1 MEFYKRVLKLH
12 HFRNLGR
19 KSPTELL
26 LNSSFEKHGG
36 LVILVGENN
45 VGKSN
50 VLEALT
56 IFNDADIKL
65 CSEED
70 YFKNHKK
77 DTLLSLEEE
86 TILDRKITGF
96 SCVDLKIQTKE
107 VNKGLKELSKTL
119 ISYPF
124 EKHVEALGEQCNN
137 SVYIPTNNNDYS
149 KICTLVSNFINL
161 ITSYNSLGL
170 FLHFYKE
177 KLKLSEFVTEYA
189 NATNNLFFKELI
201 KHVSGNSEWIKNF
214 CQCIK
219 EIIKHNTPDK
229 KYNTDEF
236 FVMRQHKQ
244 NQLAKIYSCFKKL
257 SEGEIKPKDVEYILK
272 KLEELDKIFKTTDFT
287 KFTPKTE
294 ALLNEQSQEKLSE
307 FVKEMIEKI
316 DEKYPI
322 NENFK
327 QQFRTF
333 RLNIGNLKKE
343 IKNSLKNLDKIGED
357 FERKKERLIREIEND
372 CKNQK
377 VLKFNYDVLLDNIQ
391 QICKN
396 YIASHAVNDVSKD
409 IKSMMCQL
417 YLKKIDL
424 LVNSEIEQYRY
435 NDFLESARKFLW
447 EDIKTLDEKSG
458 VHLFPK
464 NIGEIKDKFE
474 TNKEKFKQSKN
485 YSEFAEYCRECNP
498 YTAFQNLKNKVQF
511 PLSGGLSYKSYKL
524 VPTMKEYKEP
534 KITDNDFKA
543 VLFTCIDYSSLSEF
557 DQWDWFFRNSLFRKM
572 DFHPNAIWN
581 FFGSILKDG
590 QALQIIMFDKNN
602 DLVIYDSEKSFNIPK
617 KYLQEIDQELLKE
630 IRQSK
635 HLFPIEV
642 KRKYNNNVCQFEFFK
657 KDTSH
662 LLFKVNFTEILEN
675 LAEILEYNMQLKI
688 DSLITKEFNKLLAIA
703 EDSSQNSY
711 QLKIHVRHN
720 NKFYDYSK
728 KSTAYEIKLEIH
740 DCRKSHDHN
749 EPIILSQQSTGF
761 QWAFN
766 FMFGFLYN
774 VGSDFSFNKNI
785 IYVMDEPATHLSVPA
800 RKEFR
805 RFLKEYAHKNHVTF
819 VLATHDPFLVDTD
832 HLDEIR
838 IVEKETE
845 GSVIKNHFNY
855 PLNNAGKDSDAL
867 DKIKRSLGVG
877 QHVFHNPQKHRIIF
891 VEGITDYCYLS
902 AFKLYF
908 NEREYKDNPI
918 PFTFLPI
925 SGLKNN
931 PNDMEETIKKLCKLD
946 NHPIVLT
953 DDDRKCVFNQKAT
966 SERFKKANEEMHDP
980 IRILQLSKCDENFKQ
995 IEDCFSANDRKKYA
1009 KNKQMELA
1017 MAFKT
1022 RLLYGEKDD
1031 VVSEE
1036 TKKNFLKLFE
1046 WIKKEC
1052 NNPTIKKEYIKFDYN
1067 TPRIIIERILMFK
1080 KMCLSLIAISGV
1092 CVGAKDLDFKLDY
1105 RATGGK
1111 LMGKMTDSSL
1121 LSITSMN
1128 DEPVV
1133 IKNLIVNRGN
1143 SCEATK
1149 KVEPKLGDKF
1159 KKEKLFDH
1167 ELKYSQQIFYRLDCK
1182 PNQLLEVKIIT
1193 DKGEYYHKF
1202 SK

>member
-1 MEFYKRVLKLH
+1 MKFYKRVLKLH

-26 LNSSFEKHGG
+26 LNSSFENKHGG
-36 LVILVGENN
+36 LVVLVGENN

-86 TILDRKITGF
+86 TILDHKITGF
-96 SCVDLKIQTKE
+96 SCVDLRIQTKGVSE
-107 VNKGLKELSKTL
+107 ELKELSKIL

-124 EKHVEALGEQCNN
+124 EKHVEALGEQCSNFI
-137 SVYIPTNNNDYS
+137 SIPINNDDYS
-149 KICTLVSNFINL
+149 NICTLVSNFINL
-161 ITSYNSLGL
+161 ITSYNSLES

-177 KLKLSEFVTEYA
+177 KLKLSELVTKYA
-189 NATNNLFFKELI
+189 DATNNLLFKELI

-214 CQCIK
+214 CQCVK
-219 EIIKHNTPDK
+219 EIKKCNTPDK

-236 FVMRQHKQ
+236 FVMGQHKQ
-244 NQLAKIYSCFKKL
+244 NQLAKIYSYFKKL
-257 SEGEIKPKDVEYILK
+257 SEGEIKPQNEDILK
-272 KLEELDKIFKTTDFT
+272 KLKSLDEIFKTTDFT
-287 KFTPKTE
+287 KFTPETE
-294 ALLNEQSQEKLSE
+294 
-307 FVKEMIEKI
+307 VKDIIKEI

-333 RLNIGNLKKE
+333 RLNIGNLKKK
-343 IKNSLKNLDKIGED
+343 IKNSLKYLEKTRED
-357 FERKKERLIREIEND
+357 FERKKESWIKEIGND

-377 VLKFNYDVLLDNIQ
+377 TLKFNYDVLLDNIQ
-391 QICKN
+391 QICEK
-396 YIASHAVNDVSKD
+396 YIASHVVSDESKD
-409 IKSMMCQL
+409 MKSMMCQF
-417 YLKKIDL
+417 YLEKMELLSNSKIRRYQYDDL
-424 LVNSEIEQYRY
+424 LK
-435 NDFLESARKFLW
+435 SARISLW
-447 EDIKTLDEKSG
+447 ESIKTLDNESG
-458 VHLFPK
+458 TRVFPK
-464 NIGEIKDKFE
+464 NIGEIKYKFE
-474 TNKEKFKQSKN
+474 DNKEKFKQSKN

-498 YTAFQNLKNKVQF
+498 YTAFQNLRNKVQF

-534 KITDNDFKA
+534 KITDNDLKTA
-543 VLFTCIDYSSLSEF
+543 LFTCIDYSSPSEF
-557 DQWDWFFRNSLFRKM
+557 DQSDWFFRNSLFRKIG
-572 DFHPNAIWN
+572 FNPYNIW
-581 FFGSILKDG
+581 
-590 QALQIIMFDKNN
+590 KNLN
-602 DLVIYDSEKSFNIPK
+602 LDD
-617 KYLQEIDQELLKE
+617 
-630 IRQSK
+630 
-635 HLFPIEV
+635 
-642 KRKYNNNVCQFEFFK
+642 K
-657 KDTSH
+657 KD
-662 LLFKVNFTEILEN
+662 F
-675 LAEILEYNMQLKI
+675 AEILEYNMQLKI
-688 DSLITKEFNKLLAIA
+688 NSLITKEFNRLLAIA
-703 EDSSQNSY
+703 EDSSQDSY

-740 DCRKSHDHN
+740 DCRKSDNQN

-774 VGSDFSFNKNI
+774 VGSHFSFNHNI
-785 IYVMDEPATHLSVPA
+785 IYAMDEPATHLSVPA

-805 RFLKEYAHKNHVTF
+805 KFLKEYAHKNHVTF
-819 VLATHDPFLVDTD
+819 VVATHDPFLVDTD

-845 GSVIKNHFNY
+845 GSAIKNHFNY
-855 PLNNAGKDSDAL
+855 PLNNASKDSDAL

-877 QHVFHNPQKHRIIF
+877 QHVFHNPQKHRIVF

-908 NEREYKDNPI
+908 NEREFKDNPI
-918 PFTFLPI
+918 VFTFFPI

-931 PNDMEETIKKLCKLD
+931 PNEMKETIKKLCELD

-953 DDDRKCVFNQKAT
+953 DDDRKCDFDQNAT

-995 IEDCFSANDRKKYA
+995 IENCFSVNDKKEYA
-1009 KNKQMELA
+1009 KNKRKELA

-1022 RLLYGEKDD
+1022 RLLYSGKDD
-1031 VVSEE
+1031 VMSEE

-1052 NNPTIKKEYIKFDYN
+1052 NNPTIKKGYIKFDYN
-1067 TPRIIIERILMFK
+1067 TPQML
-1080 KMCLSLIAISGV
+1080 
-1092 CVGAKDLDFKLDY
+1092 
-1105 RATGGK
+1105 
-1111 LMGKMTDSSL
+1111 
-1121 LSITSMN
+1121 
-1128 DEPVV
+1128 
-1133 IKNLIVNRGN
+1133 
-1143 SCEATK
+1143 
-1149 KVEPKLGDKF
+1149 
-1159 KKEKLFDH
+1159 
-1167 ELKYSQQIFYRLDCK
+1167 
-1182 PNQLLEVKIIT
+1182 
-1193 DKGEYYHKF
+1193 
-1202 SK
+1202 

>member
-1 MEFYKRVLKLH
+1 M
-12 HFRNLGR
+12 
-19 KSPTELL
+19 
-26 LNSSFEKHGG
+26 
-36 LVILVGENN
+36 GENN

-50 VLEALT
+50 VLETLT

-70 YFKNHKK
+70 YFKDHEK
-77 DTLLSLEEE
+77 DSLLSLEEE
-86 TILDRKITGF
+86 TILDHKITGF

-107 VNKGLKELSKTL
+107 VSEGLKELSKIL

-124 EKHVEALGEQCNN
+124 EKHVEALGEQCSN
-137 SVYIPTNNNDYS
+137 SVSIPINNNDYS
-149 KICTLVSNFINL
+149 NICTFVSNFTNL
-161 ITSYNSLGL
+161 IISYDQLKP

-177 KLKLSEFVTEYA
+177 KLKLSELVTEYA

-219 EIIKHNTPDK
+219 EIIKCNTPDK

-236 FVMRQHKQ
+236 FVMGQHKQ
-244 NQLAKIYSCFKKL
+244 NQLEKIYSHFKKL
-257 SEGEIKPKDVEYILK
+257 SEKEIKPKDVEYILK
-272 KLEELDKIFKTTDFT
+272 KLEALDEIFKTTDFT
-287 KFTPKTE
+287 KFTPETE
-294 ALLNEQSQEKLSE
+294 
-307 FVKEMIEKI
+307 VKDIIKEI

-333 RLNIGNLKKE
+333 RLNIGNLKKK
-343 IKNSLKNLDKIGED
+343 IKNSLKYLEKTRED

-485 YSEFAEYCRECNP
+485 YFEFAEYCRECNP
-498 YTAFQNLKNKVQF
+498 YTAFQNLRNKVQF
-511 PLSGGLSYKSYKL
+511 PLSGGLSHQFDEL

-534 KITDNDFKA
+534 KITDNDLKTA
-543 VLFTCIDYSSLSEF
+543 LFILFDYSSPSEF
-557 DQWDWFFRNSLFRKM
+557 NQSDWFFRNSLFRKM
-572 DFHPNAIWN
+572 DFHPNTIWN
-581 FFGSILKDG
+581 FFLSILKDG
-590 QALQIIMFDKNN
+590 QALQIIIFDKNN

-617 KYLQEIDQELLKE
+617 KYLQEIDQESLKE
-630 IRQSK
+630 IRQSE
-635 HLFPIEV
+635 FPFNIEA
-642 KRKYNNNVCQFEFFK
+642 KGECDNNVCQLEFLNDK
-657 KDTSH
+657 SS
-662 LLFKVNFTEILEN
+662 LLFKVNFTEILES

-688 DSLITKEFNKLLAIA
+688 NSLITKEFNRLLAIA
-703 EDSSQNSY
+703 EDSSQDSY

-740 DCRKSHDHN
+740 DCRRSDNQK
-749 EPIILSQQSTGF
+749 PIILSEQSTGF

-774 VGSDFSFNKNI
+774 VGSNFSFNHNI

-855 PLNNAGKDSDAL
+855 PLNNASKDSDAL
-867 DKIKRSLGVG
+867 YQIKRSLGVG
-877 QHVFHNPQKHRIIF
+877 QHVFYNPQKHRIIF
-891 VEGITDYCYLS
+891 IEGITDYCYLS

-908 NEREYKDNPI
+908 NEREFKDNPI

-931 PNDMEETIKKLCKLD
+931 PNEMKETLQKLCELD
-946 NHPIVLT
+946 NNPIVLT
-953 DDDRKCVFNQKAT
+953 DDDRKCDFDQNAT
-966 SERFKKANEEMHDP
+966 SERFKNANEEMHDP
-980 IRILQLSKCDENFKQ
+980 IRILQLSKCNENFKQ
-995 IEDCFSANDRKKYA
+995 IEDCFSASDREKYA
-1009 KNKQMELA
+1009 KNKHKELA

-1022 RLLYGEKDD
+1022 RLLYSGKDD
-1031 VVSEE
+1031 VMSDE
-1036 TKKNFLKLFE
+1036 TKNNFKKLFE

-1067 TPRIIIERILMFK
+1067 TPQIL
-1080 KMCLSLIAISGV
+1080 
-1092 CVGAKDLDFKLDY
+1092 
-1105 RATGGK
+1105 
-1111 LMGKMTDSSL
+1111 
-1121 LSITSMN
+1121 
-1128 DEPVV
+1128 
-1133 IKNLIVNRGN
+1133 
-1143 SCEATK
+1143 
-1149 KVEPKLGDKF
+1149 
-1159 KKEKLFDH
+1159 
-1167 ELKYSQQIFYRLDCK
+1167 
-1182 PNQLLEVKIIT
+1182 
-1193 DKGEYYHKF
+1193 
-1202 SK
+1202 

>member
-19 KSPTELL
+19 KSPAKLL

-36 LVILVGENN
+36 LVVLVGENN

-50 VLEALT
+50 VLEALI
-56 IFNDADIKL
+56 IFNDADVKL
-65 CSEED
+65 CSEEY

-86 TILDRKITGF
+86 AILDHKITGF
-96 SCVDLKIQTKE
+96 SCMDLKIQSKE

-149 KICTLVSNFINL
+149 NICTLVSDFINL

-177 KLKLSEFVTEYA
+177 KLKLSELVTEYA
-189 NATNNLFFKELI
+189 NATNNMLFKKLI
-201 KHVSGNSEWIKNF
+201 KHLSGNNQLVKNF
-214 CQCIK
+214 CQYIR
-219 EIIKHNTPDK
+219 EIIE
-229 KYNTDEF
+229 YNAPNKEYKPNHF
-236 FVMRQHKQ
+236 FIMGKNRQ
-244 NQLAKIYSCFKKL
+244 NQLAETYSRLKRLNERKI
-257 SEGEIKPKDVEYILK
+257 EPKDVKSVLK
-272 KLEELDKIFKTTDFT
+272 DMPQKVKTLDEIFRTTDFDE
-287 KFTPKTE
+287 KFAPKIKV
-294 ALLNEQSQEKLSE
+294 LQNEQSQERLSN
-307 FVKEMIEKI
+307 FIKDIIKEI

-327 QQFRTF
+327 KQFEEF
-333 RLNIGNLKKE
+333 ESNVKHLNE
-343 IKNSLKNLDKIGED
+343 MRKN

-377 VLKFNYDVLLDNIQ
+377 TLKFNYDVLLDNIK

-474 TNKEKFKQSKN
+474 ANKEKVKQSKN
-485 YSEFAEYCRECNP
+485 YFEFAEYCRECNP
-498 YTAFQNLKNKVQF
+498 YTAFQNLRNKVQF

-524 VPTMKEYKEP
+524 VPTMKEYKEL
-534 KITDNDFKA
+534 KITDNDLKTA
-543 VLFTCIDYSSLSEF
+543 LFTLFNYSSLSEF
-557 DQWDWFFRNSLFRKM
+557 NQSDWFFRNSLFRKM
-572 DFHPNAIWN
+572 DFHPNTIWN
-581 FFGSILKDG
+581 FFGSILKDS

-602 DLVIYDSEKSFNIPK
+602 DLVIYDSEKSFNIPE
-617 KYLQEIDQELLKE
+617 KYLQEIDQESLKE
-630 IRQSK
+630 IRQSE
-635 HLFPIEV
+635 FPFNIEA
-642 KRKYNNNVCQFEFFK
+642 KGECDNNVCQFEFFK

-675 LAEILEYNMQLKI
+675 IAEILEYNMQLKI

-703 EDSSQNSY
+703 QDSSQDSY
-711 QLKIHVRHN
+711 QLKIRVRHN
-720 NKFYDYSK
+720 NKLPRE

-740 DCRKSHDHN
+740 DCRKSDN
-749 EPIILSQQSTGF
+749 QKPIILSQQSTGF

-774 VGSDFSFNKNI
+774 WGSHFSLNENI

-805 RFLKEYAHKNHVTF
+805 KFLKEYAHKNHVTF

-845 GSVIKNHFNY
+845 DSVIKNHFNY
-855 PLNNAGKDSDAL
+855 PLNNASKDSDAL

-908 NEREYKDNPI
+908 NKHNPQFKDNPI

-925 SGLKNN
+925 SGLKKD
-931 PNDMEETIKKLCKLD
+931 PDAMKETIQKLCELD
-946 NHPIVLT
+946 NNPIVLT
-953 DDDRKCVFNQKAT
+953 DDDIKDGSDPQRAK
-966 SERFKKANEEMHDP
+966 SEQFKNANEEMHDP
-980 IRILQLSKCDENFKQ
+980 ITILQLSDCDRYFKQ

-1009 KNKQMELA
+1009 KNKRKELA

-1022 RLLYGEKDD
+1022 RLLYSGKDD

-1036 TKKNFLKLFE
+1036 TKENFKKLFE

-1052 NNPTIKKEYIKFDYN
+1052 NNPTIKKGYIKFDYN
-1067 TPRIIIERILMFK
+1067 TPQIL
-1080 KMCLSLIAISGV
+1080 
-1092 CVGAKDLDFKLDY
+1092 
-1105 RATGGK
+1105 
-1111 LMGKMTDSSL
+1111 L
-1121 LSITSMN
+1121 L
-1128 DEPVV
+1128 
-1133 IKNLIVNRGN
+1133 
-1143 SCEATK
+1143 
-1149 KVEPKLGDKF
+1149 
-1159 KKEKLFDH
+1159 
-1167 ELKYSQQIFYRLDCK
+1167 
-1182 PNQLLEVKIIT
+1182 
-1193 DKGEYYHKF
+1193 KGF
-1202 SK
+1202 

>member
-19 KSPTELL
+19 KSPAELL
-26 LNSSFEKHGG
+26 LNSSFENKHGG
-36 LVILVGENN
+36 LVVLVGENN

-56 IFNDADIKL
+56 IFNDADVKL
-65 CSEED
+65 CSEND
-70 YFKNHKK
+70 CFKAHEK
-77 DTLLSLEEE
+77 DSLLSLEEE
-86 TILDRKITGF
+86 TILDHKITGF
-96 SCVDLKIQTKE
+96 SCVDLKIQTE
-107 VNKGLKELSKTL
+107 EIGEGLKELSKTL
-119 ISYPF
+119 IVYPF
-124 EKHVEALGEQCNN
+124 EKHVEALSEQCSNIVFIL
-137 SVYIPTNNNDYS
+137 SNNNGYS
-149 KICTLVSNFINL
+149 NICTFVSDFINL
-161 ITSYNSLGL
+161 IDSYKSLGL
-170 FLHFYKE
+170 FLDFYKE
-177 KLKLSEFVTEYA
+177 KLKLSELVTEYA
-189 NATNNLFFKELI
+189 NATNNLFFKELV
-201 KHVSGNSEWIKNF
+201 KHARGNSEWIKTF
-214 CQCIK
+214 CQCVK
-219 EIIKHNTPDK
+219 EIIKHNTPNK
-229 KYNTDEF
+229 KYNSDEF
-236 FVMRQHKQ
+236 FVMGQHKQ
-244 NQLAKIYSCFKKL
+244 NQLAKIYSYFKKL
-257 SEGEIKPKDVEYILK
+257 SEGEIKPQNEDILK
-272 KLEELDKIFKTTDFT
+272 KVKTLDKIFKDSNT
-287 KFTPKTE
+287 KFTPKIE
-294 ALLNEQSQEKLSE
+294 
-307 FVKEMIEKI
+307 VKDIIKEI

-333 RLNIGNLKKE
+333 RLNIGNLKKK
-343 IKNSLKNLDKIGED
+343 IKNSLKYLEKTRED

-377 VLKFNYDVLLDNIQ
+377 TLEFNYDVLLDNIQ
-391 QICKN
+391 QICKK
-396 YIASHAVNDVSKD
+396 YIASHVVNDVSKD

-435 NDFLESARKFLW
+435 NDFLESARISLW
-447 EDIKTLDEKSG
+447 ESIKTLDETSNAR
-458 VHLFPK
+458 LFPK

-474 TNKEKFKQSKN
+474 TNKEKFKQSRN

-498 YTAFQNLKNKVQF
+498 YTAFQNLRNKVQF

-543 VLFTCIDYSSLSEF
+543 VLFTCIDYSSPSEF

-602 DLVIYDSEKSFNIPK
+602 DLVIYDSEKSFNIPE
-617 KYLQEIDQELLKE
+617 KYLQEIDQESLKE

-703 EDSSQNSY
+703 EDSSQDSY

-720 NKFYDYSK
+720 NKLSEEKEY
-728 KSTAYEIKLEIH
+728 TAYEIKLEVY
-740 DCRKSHDHN
+740 DCRKSDN
-749 EPIILSQQSTGF
+749 QKPIILSQQSTGF

-774 VGSDFSFNKNI
+774 VGSNFSFNKNI

-805 RFLKEYAHKNHVTF
+805 RFLKEYAHKNHVIF

-845 GSVIKNHFNY
+845 DSVIKNHFNY
-855 PLNNAGKDSDAL
+855 PLNNASKDSDAL

-877 QHVFHNPQKHRIIF
+877 QHVFHNPKKHRIIF

-902 AFKLYF
+902 AFKLHF
-908 NEREYKDNPI
+908 NECYKEYKDNPI

-931 PNDMEETIKKLCKLD
+931 PNEMEETIQKLCELD
-946 NHPIVLT
+946 NNPIVLT
-953 DDDRKCVFNQKAT
+953 DDDIKDGSDPQRAK
-966 SERFKKANEEMHDP
+966 SERFKRANEEMHDL
-980 IRILQLSKCDENFKQ
+980 ITILQLSDCDRHFKQ
-995 IEDCFSANDRKKYA
+995 IEDCFSANDREKYA
-1009 KNKQMELA
+1009 KNKRKELA

-1022 RLLYGEKDD
+1022 RLLYSGKDD

-1036 TKKNFLKLFE
+1036 TKENFKKLFE
-1046 WIKKEC
+1046 WIKK
-1052 NNPTIKKEYIKFDYN
+1052 
-1067 TPRIIIERILMFK
+1067 R
-1080 KMCLSLIAISGV
+1080 V
-1092 CVGAKDLDFKLDY
+1092 
-1105 RATGGK
+1105 
-1111 LMGKMTDSSL
+1111 
-1121 LSITSMN
+1121 
-1128 DEPVV
+1128 
-1133 IKNLIVNRGN
+1133 
-1143 SCEATK
+1143 
-1149 KVEPKLGDKF
+1149 
-1159 KKEKLFDH
+1159 
-1167 ELKYSQQIFYRLDCK
+1167 
-1182 PNQLLEVKIIT
+1182 
-1193 DKGEYYHKF
+1193 
-1202 SK
+1202 

>member
-19 KSPTELL
+19 KSPAELL
-26 LNSSFEKHGG
+26 LNSSFENKHGG
-36 LVILVGENN
+36 LVVLVEENN

-70 YFKNHKK
+70 YFKDHEKGS
-77 DTLLSLEEE
+77 LLSLEEE
-86 TILDRKITGF
+86 TILDHKITGF

-107 VNKGLKELSKTL
+107 VSEGLKELSKIL

-161 ITSYNSLGL
+161 IISYNTLKP
-170 FLHFYKE
+170 FLDFYKE
-177 KLKLSEFVTEYA
+177 KLKLSDLVTKYA
-189 NATNNLFFKELI
+189 DATNNLLFKELI

-219 EIIKHNTPDK
+219 EIKKHNTPNK

-244 NQLAKIYSCFKKL
+244 NQLAKIYSHFKKL
-257 SEGEIKPKDVEYILK
+257 SEGEIKPQNEDILK
-272 KLEELDKIFKTTDFT
+272 KLKSLDEIFKTTDFT
-287 KFTPKTE
+287 KFTPNTE
-294 ALLNEQSQEKLSE
+294 IKDII
-307 FVKEMIEKI
+307 KEI
-316 DEKYPI
+316 DEKYYI

-333 RLNIGNLKKE
+333 RSNIISLKKR
-343 IKNSLKNLDKIGED
+343 IKNSLKDLEKTRED
-357 FERKKERLIREIEND
+357 FELKKERLIQEKNY

-377 VLKFNYDVLLDNIQ
+377 VLEFNYDVLLDNIE
-391 QICKN
+391 QICKK
-396 YIASHAVNDVSKD
+396 YIASHAVNDASKD
-409 IKSMMCQL
+409 IKSMMCQF
-417 YLKKIDL
+417 YLKQIDL
-424 LVNSEIEQYRY
+424 LVNSEIVRYRY
-435 NDFLESARKFLW
+435 SNLFESTRKSLW
-447 EDIKTLDEKSG
+447 ENIKTLDNESG
-458 VHLFPK
+458 IHLFPK

-474 TNKEKFKQSKN
+474 ANKEKVKQSKN
-485 YSEFAEYCRECNP
+485 YFEFAEYCRECNP
-498 YTAFQNLKNKVQF
+498 YTAFNFHLNINN
-511 PLSGGLSYKSYKL
+511 GLSHQFEKF
-524 VPTMKEYKEP
+524 VPIMKEYKEP
-534 KITDNDFKA
+534 KITDNDLEAISTKETGLA
-543 VLFTCIDYSSLSEF
+543 SQLSGH
-557 DQWDWFFRNSLFRKM
+557 WFFQLSLFNKTN
-572 DFHPNAIWN
+572 FNPNKIWIPLEFN
-581 FFGSILKDG
+581 KRSKIK
-590 QALQIIMFDKNN
+590 FDK
-602 DLVIYDSEKSFNIPK
+602 DLEIYFDSHGSFNISK
-617 KYLQEIDQELLKE
+617 KYLQEIDQESLKK
-630 IRQSK
+630 IKQSK
-635 HLFPIEV
+635 DFFPIQKIES
-642 KRKYNNNVCQFEFFK
+642 KHDNNDILQLEFFEN
-657 KDTSH
+657 DTSF
-662 LLFKVNFTEILEN
+662 LFAKGSF
-675 LAEILEYNMQLKI
+675 AEILEYNMQLKI
-688 DSLITKEFNKLLAIA
+688 DSLITKEFNELLAIA
-703 EDSSQNSY
+703 EDSSQDSY
-711 QLKIHVRHN
+711 QLKIRVRHN
-720 NKFYDYSK
+720 NKFFRE

-740 DCRKSHDHN
+740 DCRKSDNQN

-766 FMFGFLYN
+766 FMFGFLYY
-774 VGSDFSFNKNI
+774 VGSHFSLNKNI
-785 IYVMDEPATHLSVPA
+785 IYVMDEPATPLSVPA
-800 RKEFR
+800 RKDFR
-805 RFLKEYAHKNHVTF
+805 KFLKEYAHKNHVTF

-908 NEREYKDNPI
+908 NEREFKDNPI

-931 PNDMEETIKKLCKLD
+931 PNEMKETIQKLCELD
-946 NHPIVLT
+946 NNPIVLT
-953 DDDRKCVFNQKAT
+953 DDDRKCDSDQKAK
-966 SERFKKANEEMHDP
+966 SEEFKKANEEMHDL
-980 IRILQLSKCDENFKQ
+980 ITILQLSKCDENFKQ
-995 IEDCFSANDRKKYA
+995 IEDCFSENDRKEYA
-1009 KNKQMELA
+1009 KNKCKELA

-1031 VVSEE
+1031 AVSEE

-1052 NNPTIKKEYIKFDYN
+1052 NNLTIKKEYIKFDYN
-1067 TPRIIIERILMFK
+1067 TPQIL
-1080 KMCLSLIAISGV
+1080 
-1092 CVGAKDLDFKLDY
+1092 
-1105 RATGGK
+1105 
-1111 LMGKMTDSSL
+1111 L
-1121 LSITSMN
+1121 L
-1128 DEPVV
+1128 
-1133 IKNLIVNRGN
+1133 
-1143 SCEATK
+1143 
-1149 KVEPKLGDKF
+1149 
-1159 KKEKLFDH
+1159 
-1167 ELKYSQQIFYRLDCK
+1167 
-1182 PNQLLEVKIIT
+1182 
-1193 DKGEYYHKF
+1193 KGF
-1202 SK
+1202 

>member
-12 HFRNLGR
+12 HFRNLG
-19 KSPTELL
+19 KNSPTELL

-36 LVILVGENN
+36 LVVLVGENN

-56 IFNDADIKL
+56 IFNDADVKL
-65 CSEED
+65 CSEEY

-86 TILDRKITGF
+86 AILDHKITGF
-96 SCVDLKIQTKE
+96 SCMDLKIQTE
-107 VNKGLKELSKTL
+107 EIGEGLKELSKTL

-149 KICTLVSNFINL
+149 NICTLVSDFINL

-170 FLHFYKE
+170 FLDFYKE
-177 KLKLSEFVTEYA
+177 KLKLSELVTEYA
-189 NATNNLFFKELI
+189 NATNNMLFKELI
-201 KHVSGNSEWIKNF
+201 KHVSGNSEGIKNF

-219 EIIKHNTPDK
+219 EIIKRNTPDK

-236 FVMRQHKQ
+236 FIMGQHKQ
-244 NQLAKIYSCFKKL
+244 NQLEKIYSCFKKL
-257 SEGEIKPKDVEYILK
+257 SEGEIKPQNEDILK
-272 KLEELDKIFKTTDFT
+272 KLKSLDEIFKTTDFNT

-294 ALLNEQSQEKLSE
+294 IKDIT
-307 FVKEMIEKI
+307 KEI

-322 NENFK
+322 NEKFK

-333 RLNIGNLKKE
+333 QLNIGNLKKK
-343 IKNSLKNLDKIGED
+343 IKNSLKYLEKTREN

-377 VLKFNYDVLLDNIQ
+377 VLKFNYDVSLDNIQ

-409 IKSMMCQL
+409 IKSMMCQF
-417 YLKKIDL
+417 YLKQIDL
-424 LVNSEIEQYRY
+424 LLNSEIKQYRY
-435 NDFLESARKFLW
+435 SDFFESARKSLW
-447 EDIKTLDEKSG
+447 ENIKTLDEKSG
-458 VHLFPK
+458 TRLFPK
-464 NIGEIKDKFE
+464 NPKEIKEKFE
-474 TNKEKFKQSKN
+474 DNKEKFKQSKN
-485 YSEFAEYCRECNP
+485 HYEFAEYCRECNP

-511 PLSGGLSYKSYKL
+511 PLSGGLSYKFDKL
-524 VPTMKEYKEP
+524 VPTIKEYKEL
-534 KITDNDFKA
+534 KITDNDLKTA
-543 VLFTCIDYSSLSEF
+543 LFTCIDYSSPSEF
-557 DQWDWFFRNSLFRKM
+557 DQSDWFFRNSLFRKM
-572 DFHPNAIWN
+572 GFHPNTIWN
-581 FFGSILKDG
+581 FFGRILKDG

-602 DLVIYDSEKSFNIPK
+602 DLVIYDFEKSFNIPK

-630 IRQSK
+630 IRQSE
-635 HLFPIEV
+635 FPFNIEA
-642 KRKYNNNVCQFEFFK
+642 KGECDNNVCQFEFFK

-675 LAEILEYNMQLKI
+675 IAEILEYNMQLKI
-688 DSLITKEFNKLLAIA
+688 DSLITKESNKLLAIA
-703 EDSSQNSY
+703 EDSSQDSY

-728 KSTAYEIKLEIH
+728 EYTAYEIKLEVY
-740 DCRKSHDHN
+740 DCRKSHDQN

-819 VLATHDPFLVDTD
+819 VVATHDPFLVDTD

-845 GSVIKNHFNY
+845 GSAIKNSFNY
-855 PLNNAGKDSDAL
+855 PLNNASKDSDAL
-867 DKIKRSLGVG
+867 YQIKRSLGVG

-908 NEREYKDNPI
+908 NKREFKDNPI

-931 PNDMEETIKKLCKLD
+931 PNDMEETIQKLCELD
-946 NHPIVLT
+946 NNPIVLT
-953 DDDRKCVFNQKAT
+953 DDDRKCVFNQQAT
-966 SERFKKANEEMHDP
+966 SERFKRANEEMHDP
-980 IRILQLSKCDENFKQ
+980 ITILQLSDCDRHFKQ

-1022 RLLYGEKDD
+1022 RLLYGGEDAVEKQ
-1031 VVSEE
+1031 
-1036 TKKNFLKLFE
+1036 TKRNFLKLFK
-1046 WIKKEC
+1046 WV
-1052 NNPTIKKEYIKFDYN
+1052 
-1067 TPRIIIERILMFK
+1067 
-1080 KMCLSLIAISGV
+1080 AW
-1092 CVGAKDLDFKLDY
+1092 
-1105 RATGGK
+1105 ATN
-1111 LMGKMTDSSL
+1111 L
-1121 LSITSMN
+1121 
-1128 DEPVV
+1128 
-1133 IKNLIVNRGN
+1133 IKN
-1143 SCEATK
+1143 
-1149 KVEPKLGDKF
+1149 
-1159 KKEKLFDH
+1159 
-1167 ELKYSQQIFYRLDCK
+1167 
-1182 PNQLLEVKIIT
+1182 
-1193 DKGEYYHKF
+1193 
-1202 SK
+1202 

>member
-19 KSPTELL
+19 KSPAKLL

-36 LVILVGENN
+36 LVVLVGENN

-50 VLEALT
+50 VLEALK
-56 IFNDADIKL
+56 IFNDADVKL
-65 CSEED
+65 CNEND
-70 YFKNHKK
+70 CFKAHEK
-77 DTLLSLEEE
+77 DFLLSLEEE
-86 TILDRKITGF
+86 AILDHKITGF
-96 SCVDLKIQTKE
+96 SCMDLKIRTE
-107 VNKGLKELSKTL
+107 EIGEGLKELSKIL

-124 EKHVEALGEQCNN
+124 EKHVEALGEQCSN

-149 KICTLVSNFINL
+149 NICTFVSNFINL

-177 KLKLSEFVTEYA
+177 KLKLSELVTEYA
-189 NATNNLFFKELI
+189 DATNNLFFKELI

-236 FVMRQHKQ
+236 FIMGKHKQ
-244 NQLAKIYSCFKKL
+244 NQLAKIYSHFKKL
-257 SEGEIKPKDVEYILK
+257 SASEVKPQNEDILK
-272 KLEELDKIFKTTDFT
+272 KLKSLDEIFKTTDFT
-287 KFTPKTE
+287 KFTPETE
-294 ALLNEQSQEKLSE
+294 
-307 FVKEMIEKI
+307 VKDIIKEI

-333 RLNIGNLKKE
+333 RLNIGNLKKK
-343 IKNSLKNLDKIGED
+343 IKNSLKYLEKTRED

-396 YIASHAVNDVSKD
+396 YIASHVVNDVSKD
-409 IKSMMCQL
+409 IKSMMCQF
-417 YLKKIDL
+417 YLKKMELLSNSKIRRYQYDDL
-424 LVNSEIEQYRY
+424 LK
-435 NDFLESARKFLW
+435 SARKSLW
-447 EDIKTLDEKSG
+447 ENIKILDNESG
-458 VHLFPK
+458 ARLFPK

-474 TNKEKFKQSKN
+474 TNKEKFKQSEN
-485 YSEFAEYCRECNP
+485 VSEIIRHCIECNP
-498 YTAFQNLKNKVQF
+498 HTAFQNLRNKVQF

-534 KITDNDFKA
+534 KITDNDFKTA
-543 VLFTCIDYSSLSEF
+543 LFTLFDYSFLSEF

-572 DFHPNAIWN
+572 DFHPYNIW
-581 FFGSILKDG
+581 
-590 QALQIIMFDKNN
+590 KNLN
-602 DLVIYDSEKSFNIPK
+602 LDD
-617 KYLQEIDQELLKE
+617 
-630 IRQSK
+630 
-635 HLFPIEV
+635 
-642 KRKYNNNVCQFEFFK
+642 K
-657 KDTSH
+657 KD
-662 LLFKVNFTEILEN
+662 F
-675 LAEILEYNMQLKI
+675 AEILEYNMQLKI

-703 EDSSQNSY
+703 EDSPQDSY

-740 DCRKSHDHN
+740 DCRKSDN
-749 EPIILSQQSTGF
+749 QNPIILNQQSTGF

-774 VGSDFSFNKNI
+774 VGSNFSFNKNI

-805 RFLKEYAHKNHVTF
+805 KFLKEYAHKNHVTF

-832 HLDEIR
+832 HLYEIR

-845 GSVIKNHFNY
+845 GSAIKNSFNY
-855 PLNNAGKDSDAL
+855 PLNNASKNSNAL
-867 DKIKRSLGVG
+867 YQIKRSLGVG

-891 VEGITDYCYLS
+891 IEGITDYCYLS

-908 NEREYKDNPI
+908 NEREFKDNPI
-918 PFTFLPI
+918 AFTFLPI

-931 PNDMEETIKKLCKLD
+931 PNDMEETIQKLCELD
-946 NHPIVLT
+946 NNPIVLT
-953 DDDRKCVFNQKAT
+953 DDDRKDNSDTQRAK
-966 SERFKKANEEMHDP
+966 SEEFKNANEEMHDP
-980 IRILQLSKCDENFKQ
+980 IRILQLSDCDKHFKQ

-1009 KNKQMELA
+1009 KNKQMELT

-1031 VVSEE
+1031 IMSEE

-1052 NNPTIKKEYIKFDYN
+1052 NNLTIKKGYIKFDYN
-1067 TPRIIIERILMFK
+1067 TPQML
-1080 KMCLSLIAISGV
+1080 
-1092 CVGAKDLDFKLDY
+1092 
-1105 RATGGK
+1105 
-1111 LMGKMTDSSL
+1111 
-1121 LSITSMN
+1121 
-1128 DEPVV
+1128 
-1133 IKNLIVNRGN
+1133 
-1143 SCEATK
+1143 
-1149 KVEPKLGDKF
+1149 
-1159 KKEKLFDH
+1159 
-1167 ELKYSQQIFYRLDCK
+1167 
-1182 PNQLLEVKIIT
+1182 
-1193 DKGEYYHKF
+1193 
-1202 SK
+1202 

>member
-19 KSPTELL
+19 NLPAELL
-26 LNSSFEKHGG
+26 LNSSFEEHGG

-65 CSEED
+65 CNEKD
-70 YFKNHKK
+70 YFKTHESE
-77 DTLLSLEEE
+77 DAVLSLEEE
-86 TILDRKITGF
+86 TILDHKITGF
-96 SCVDLKIQTKE
+96 SCVDLRIQTKE
-107 VNKGLKELSKTL
+107 ISEGLKELSKIL

-137 SVYIPTNNNDYS
+137 NVYIPTNNNDYS
-149 KICTLVSNFINL
+149 NICTLVSDFINL
-161 ITSYNSLGL
+161 IDSYNSLGL

-177 KLKLSEFVTEYA
+177 KLKLSELVTEYA

-201 KHVSGNSEWIKNF
+201 KHASGNSEGIKNF
-214 CQCIK
+214 CQCVK
-219 EIIKHNTPDK
+219 EIKKRNTPNK
-229 KYNTDEF
+229 KYNSDEF
-236 FVMRQHKQ
+236 FIMGKHKQ
-244 NQLAKIYSCFKKL
+244 NQLEKIYSCFKKL
-257 SEGEIKPKDVEYILK
+257 SEKEIKPKDEEYISK
-272 KLEELDKIFKTTDFT
+272 RIEALDEIFKTTDFDE
-287 KFTPKTE
+287 KFAPKIKV
-294 ALLNEQSQEKLSE
+294 LQNEQSQEIPSE
-307 FVKEMIEKI
+307 LIKDIIEEI

-333 RLNIGNLKKE
+333 RLNIGNLKKK
-343 IKNSLKNLDKIGED
+343 IKNSLKYLEKTRED

-396 YIASHAVNDVSKD
+396 YIASHAVNDASKD

-435 NDFLESARKFLW
+435 SDFLESARKFLW

-458 VHLFPK
+458 IHLFPK
-464 NIGEIKDKFE
+464 NIDEIKQKFE
-474 TNKEKFKQSKN
+474 ANKEKFKQSKN

-498 YTAFQNLKNKVQF
+498 YTAFQNLRNKVQF
-511 PLSGGLSYKSYKL
+511 PLSGGLSYKFNKL
-524 VPTMKEYKEP
+524 VPTMKEYKEL
-534 KITDNDFKA
+534 KITNNDLKT
-543 VLFTCIDYSSLSEF
+543 VLFTCIDYSSPSEF
-557 DQWDWFFRNSLFRKM
+557 DQSDWFFRNSLFRKM
-572 DFHPNAIWN
+572 GFHPNTIWN
-581 FFGSILKDG
+581 FFGRILKDG

-602 DLVIYDSEKSFNIPK
+602 DLVIYDFEKSFNIPK
-617 KYLQEIDQELLKE
+617 KYLQEIDQESLKE
-630 IRQSK
+630 IRQSE
-635 HLFPIEV
+635 FPFNIEA
-642 KRKYNNNVCQFEFFK
+642 KGECDNNVCQLEFLNDK
-657 KDTSH
+657 SS
-662 LLFKVNFTEILEN
+662 LLFKVNFMEILES
-675 LAEILEYNMQLKI
+675 LAEIMEYNMQLKI

-703 EDSSQNSY
+703 QDSPQDNY

-740 DCRKSHDHN
+740 DCRKSDNQN

-774 VGSDFSFNKNI
+774 WGSHFSLNKNI
-785 IYVMDEPATHLSVPA
+785 IYVMDEPATPLSVPA
-800 RKEFR
+800 KKEFR
-805 RFLKEYAHKNHVTF
+805 KFLKEYAHKNHVTF

-855 PLNNAGKDSDAL
+855 PLNNASKDSDAL

-877 QHVFHNPQKHRIIF
+877 QHVFHNPKKHRIIF

-908 NEREYKDNPI
+908 NERDFKDNPI
-918 PFTFLPI
+918 VFTFLPI
-925 SGLKNN
+925 SGLKKESNE
-931 PNDMEETIKKLCKLD
+931 MKETIQKLCELD

-953 DDDRKCVFNQKAT
+953 DDDRKCDFDQNAT
-966 SERFKKANEEMHDP
+966 SERFKKANEDFGNP
-980 IRILQLSKCDENFKQ
+980 ITILQLSDCDRHFKQ

-1009 KNKQMELA
+1009 KNKRMELA

-1022 RLLYGEKDD
+1022 RLLYSGKDD

-1036 TKKNFLKLFE
+1036 TKKNFKKLFE

-1052 NNPTIKKEYIKFDYN
+1052 NNPTIKKGYIKFDYN
-1067 TPRIIIERILMFK
+1067 TPQIL
-1080 KMCLSLIAISGV
+1080 
-1092 CVGAKDLDFKLDY
+1092 
-1105 RATGGK
+1105 
-1111 LMGKMTDSSL
+1111 
-1121 LSITSMN
+1121 
-1128 DEPVV
+1128 
-1133 IKNLIVNRGN
+1133 
-1143 SCEATK
+1143 
-1149 KVEPKLGDKF
+1149 
-1159 KKEKLFDH
+1159 
-1167 ELKYSQQIFYRLDCK
+1167 
-1182 PNQLLEVKIIT
+1182 
-1193 DKGEYYHKF
+1193 
-1202 SK
+1202 

>member
-19 KSPTELL
+19 KSPTKLL
-26 LNSSFEKHGG
+26 LNSSFENKHGG
-36 LVILVGENN
+36 LVVLVGENN

-50 VLEALT
+50 VLEALK
-56 IFNDADIKL
+56 IFNDTDIKL
-65 CSEED
+65 CREED
-70 YFKNHKK
+70 YFKTHEKTHEK

-86 TILDRKITGF
+86 TILDHKITGF
-96 SCVDLKIQTKE
+96 SCVDLKIQSKE
-107 VNKGLKELSKTL
+107 VNKGLKKLSKTL

-124 EKHVEALGEQCNN
+124 CVFIGG
-137 SVYIPTNNNDYS
+137 
-149 KICTLVSNFINL
+149 FINL
-161 ITSYNSLGL
+161 IMSYGVLDS
-170 FLHFYKE
+170 FLKSYKE
-177 KLKLSEFVTEYA
+177 KLKLSTFSTRQA
-189 NATNNLFFKELI
+189 NNLLFKKLI
-201 KHVSGNSEWIKNF
+201 KHLSGNNQLVKNF
-214 CQCIK
+214 CQYIR
-219 EIIKHNTPDK
+219 EIIE
-229 KYNTDEF
+229 YNAPNKEYKPNHF
-236 FVMRQHKQ
+236 FIMGKNRQ
-244 NQLAKIYSCFKKL
+244 NQLAETYSRFKEL
-257 SEGEIKPKDVEYILK
+257 SENEIKNKKDVKYISNK
-272 KLEELDKIFKTTDFT
+272 IKSLDEIFKTTDFT
-287 KFTPKTE
+287 KFTPETE
-294 ALLNEQSQEKLSE
+294 
-307 FVKEMIEKI
+307 VKDIIKEI

-333 RLNIGNLKKE
+333 RLNIGSLKKK
-343 IKNSLKNLDKIGED
+343 IKNSLKYLEKTRED

-396 YIASHAVNDVSKD
+396 YIASHVVSDESKD

-458 VHLFPK
+458 TPLFPK

-474 TNKEKFKQSKN
+474 ANKEKFKQSRN

-498 YTAFQNLKNKVQF
+498 YTAFQNLRNKVQF
-511 PLSGGLSYKSYKL
+511 PLSGGSSHQFDEL

-534 KITDNDFKA
+534 KITDNDLKTA
-543 VLFTCIDYSSLSEF
+543 LFILFDYSSPSEF
-557 DQWDWFFRNSLFRKM
+557 NQSDWFFRNSLFRKM
-572 DFHPNAIWN
+572 DFHPYDIWKILN
-581 FFGSILKDG
+581 LDDFNQRLLNDKSIL
-590 QALQIIMFDKNN
+590 QIMFDKNN

-617 KYLQEIDQELLKE
+617 KYLQEIDQESLKE
-630 IRQSK
+630 IRRSDYPFPKCEYHNDKDMVQLTFSK
-635 HLFPIEV
+635 DDASPLMVEV
-642 KRKYNNNVCQFEFFK
+642 
-657 KDTSH
+657 S
-662 LLFKVNFTEILEN
+662 
-675 LAEILEYNMQLKI
+675 LAEIMEYNMQLKI
-688 DSLITKEFNKLLAIA
+688 DSLITKEFNRLLAIA
-703 EDSSQNSY
+703 EDSPQDSY

-720 NKFYDYSK
+720 NKLSEEKEY
-728 KSTAYEIKLEIH
+728 TAYEIKLEVY

-774 VGSDFSFNKNI
+774 WGSHFSLNKNI
-785 IYVMDEPATHLSVPA
+785 IYVMDEPATHLSVPV

-805 RFLKEYAHKNHVTF
+805 KFLKEYAHKNHVTF
-819 VLATHDPFLVDTD
+819 VVATHDPFLVDTD

-877 QHVFHNPQKHRIIF
+877 QHVFHNPKKHRIIF

-902 AFKLYF
+902 AFKLYLCYK
-908 NEREYKDNPI
+908 EYKDNPI

-931 PNDMEETIKKLCKLD
+931 PNDMEETIQKLCELD
-946 NHPIVLT
+946 NNPIVLT
-953 DDDRKCVFNQKAT
+953 DDDRKCVFNQQAT
-966 SERFKKANEEMHDP
+966 SERFKRANEEMHDP
-980 IRILQLSKCDENFKQ
+980 ITILQLSDCDRHFKQ
-995 IEDCFSANDRKKYA
+995 IEDCFSTNDRKKYA
-1009 KNKQMELA
+1009 KNKRMELS

-1031 VVSEE
+1031 AVSEE

-1052 NNPTIKKEYIKFDYN
+1052 NNLTIKKEYIKFDYN
-1067 TPRIIIERILMFK
+1067 TPQIL
-1080 KMCLSLIAISGV
+1080 
-1092 CVGAKDLDFKLDY
+1092 
-1105 RATGGK
+1105 
-1111 LMGKMTDSSL
+1111 
-1121 LSITSMN
+1121 
-1128 DEPVV
+1128 
-1133 IKNLIVNRGN
+1133 
-1143 SCEATK
+1143 
-1149 KVEPKLGDKF
+1149 
-1159 KKEKLFDH
+1159 
-1167 ELKYSQQIFYRLDCK
+1167 
-1182 PNQLLEVKIIT
+1182 
-1193 DKGEYYHKF
+1193 
-1202 SK
+1202 

>member
-1 MEFYKRVLKLH
+1 MR
-12 HFRNLGR
+12 G
-19 KSPTELL
+19 
-26 LNSSFEKHGG
+26 FEYP
-36 LVILVGENN
+36 N
-45 VGKSN
+45 
-50 VLEALT
+50 
-56 IFNDADIKL
+56 
-65 CSEED
+65 
-70 YFKNHKK
+70 
-77 DTLLSLEEE
+77 
-86 TILDRKITGF
+86 
-96 SCVDLKIQTKE
+96 
-107 VNKGLKELSKTL
+107 LKELSKIL

-149 KICTLVSNFINL
+149 NICTFVNNFINL
-161 ITSYNSLGL
+161 IISYNTLKP
-170 FLHFYKE
+170 FLDFYKE
-177 KLKLSEFVTEYA
+177 KLKLSKLVTKYA
-189 NATNNLFFKELI
+189 DATNNLFFKELI

-219 EIIKHNTPDK
+219 EIIKRNTPDK

-236 FVMRQHKQ
+236 FVMGQHKQ
-244 NQLAKIYSCFKKL
+244 NQLAKIYSYFKKL
-257 SEGEIKPKDVEYILK
+257 SEGEIKPQNEDILK
-272 KLEELDKIFKTTDFT
+272 KLKSLDEIFKTTDFT
-287 KFTPKTE
+287 RFTPKTE
-294 ALLNEQSQEKLSE
+294 IKDIT
-307 FVKEMIEKI
+307 KEI

-333 RLNIGNLKKE
+333 RSNIISLKKE
-343 IKNSLKNLDKIGED
+343 IKNSLKNLDKIREG
-357 FERKKERLIREIEND
+357 FKLKKESWIKEIGND

-377 VLKFNYDVLLDNIQ
+377 TLEFNYNVLLDNIQ
-391 QICKN
+391 QIYEK

-409 IKSMMCQL
+409 MKSMMCQF
-417 YLKKIDL
+417 YLEKMELLSNSKIRRYQYDDL
-424 LVNSEIEQYRY
+424 LK
-435 NDFLESARKFLW
+435 SARISLW
-447 EDIKTLDEKSG
+447 ESIKILDNESG
-458 VHLFPK
+458 TPLFPK
-464 NIGEIKDKFE
+464 NIDEIKDKFE
-474 TNKEKFKQSKN
+474 INKKKLKQSKN
-485 YSEFAEYCRECNP
+485 VSEFAEYCRECNP
-498 YTAFQNLKNKVQF
+498 YTAFQNLRNKVQF

-524 VPTMKEYKEP
+524 VPIMKKYKEP
-534 KITDNDFKA
+534 KITDNDLKTA
-543 VLFTCIDYSSLSEF
+543 LFTLFDYSSPSEF

-602 DLVIYDSEKSFNIPK
+602 DLVIYDSEKSFNIPE

-675 LAEILEYNMQLKI
+675 LAEILEYNMQLKM
-688 DSLITKEFNKLLAIA
+688 DSSIAKEFNELLAIA
-703 EDSSQNSY
+703 EDSPQDSY

-720 NKFYDYSK
+720 NKLPREKY
-728 KSTAYEIKLEIH
+728 TAYEIKLEIH

-774 VGSDFSFNKNI
+774 VGSNFSFNKNI
-785 IYVMDEPATHLSVPA
+785 IYVMDEPATPLSVPA

-805 RFLKEYAHKNHVTF
+805 KFLKEYAHKNHVTL
-819 VLATHDPFLVDTD
+819 VVATHDPFLVDTD

-855 PLNNAGKDSDAL
+855 PLNNASKDSDAL

-908 NEREYKDNPI
+908 NEREFKDNPI

-925 SGLKNN
+925 SGLKKESD
-931 PNDMEETIKKLCKLD
+931 DMKETIQKLCELD

-953 DDDRKCVFNQKAT
+953 DDDRKCDSDQKAT
-966 SERFKKANEEMHDP
+966 SERFKNANEEMHDP
-980 IRILQLSKCDENFKQ
+980 IRILQLSDCDRHFKQ

-1022 RLLYGEKDD
+1022 KLLYGEKDD

-1067 TPRIIIERILMFK
+1067 TPQIL
-1080 KMCLSLIAISGV
+1080 
-1092 CVGAKDLDFKLDY
+1092 
-1105 RATGGK
+1105 
-1111 LMGKMTDSSL
+1111 
-1121 LSITSMN
+1121 
-1128 DEPVV
+1128 
-1133 IKNLIVNRGN
+1133 
-1143 SCEATK
+1143 
-1149 KVEPKLGDKF
+1149 
-1159 KKEKLFDH
+1159 
-1167 ELKYSQQIFYRLDCK
+1167 
-1182 PNQLLEVKIIT
+1182 
-1193 DKGEYYHKF
+1193 
-1202 SK
+1202 

>member
-12 HFRNLGR
+12 HFRNLGK

-36 LVILVGENN
+36 LVVLVGENN

-65 CSEED
+65 CNEED
-70 YFKNHKK
+70 YFKDHEK
-77 DTLLSLEEE
+77 DSLLSLEEE
-86 TILDRKITGF
+86 TILDHKITGF
-96 SCVDLKIQTKE
+96 SCVDLRIQSKE
-107 VNKGLKELSKTL
+107 ISCNLKELSKIL

-124 EKHVEALGEQCNN
+124 
-137 SVYIPTNNNDYS
+137 SVF
-149 KICTLVSNFINL
+149 VGGFINL
-161 ITSYNSLGL
+161 IMSYGILDS
-170 FLHFYKE
+170 FLKFYKE
-177 KLKLSEFVTEYA
+177 KLKLGAFTTRQA
-189 NATNNLFFKELI
+189 DNLLFKKLI
-201 KHVSGNSEWIKNF
+201 KHLSGNNELVKNF
-214 CQCIK
+214 CQYIR
-219 EIIKHNTPDK
+219 EIIE
-229 KYNTDEF
+229 YNAPNKEYKPNQF
-236 FVMRQHKQ
+236 FIMGKGKQ
-244 NQLAKIYSCFKKL
+244 NQLEKIYSRLKRLNERKI
-257 SEGEIKPKDVEYILK
+257 EPKDVKSVLK
-272 KLEELDKIFKTTDFT
+272 DMPQKVKTLDEIFRTTDFDE
-287 KFTPKTE
+287 KFAPKIE
-294 ALLNEQSQEKLSE
+294 VLQNEQSQERLSN
-307 FVKEMIEKI
+307 FIKDIIKEI

-333 RLNIGNLKKE
+333 RLNIGSLKKK
-343 IKNSLKNLDKIGED
+343 IKNSLKYLEKIRED
-357 FERKKERLIREIEND
+357 FKRKKERLIREIEND

-391 QICKN
+391 QICEK
-396 YIASHAVNDVSKD
+396 YIASHVVSDESKD

-474 TNKEKFKQSKN
+474 ANKEKVKQSKN
-485 YSEFAEYCRECNP
+485 YFEFAEYCRECNP
-498 YTAFQNLKNKVQF
+498 YTAFQNLRNKVQF

-534 KITDNDFKA
+534 KITDNDFKTA
-543 VLFTCIDYSSLSEF
+543 LFTCIDYSSLSEF
-557 DQWDWFFRNSLFRKM
+557 NQSDWFFRNSLFRKM

-581 FFGSILKDG
+581 FFGRILKDG
-590 QALQIIMFDKNN
+590 QALEIIIFDKNN
-602 DLVIYDSEKSFNIPK
+602 DLVIYNSEKSFNIPK
-617 KYLQEIDQELLKE
+617 KYLQEIDQKE

-635 HLFPIEV
+635 YLSTEV
-642 KRKYNNNVCQFEFFK
+642 KGECDNNVCQLEFFK

-688 DSLITKEFNKLLAIA
+688 DSSIAKEFNELLAIA
-703 EDSSQNSY
+703 EDSSQDSY
-711 QLKIHVRHN
+711 QLKIRVRHN
-720 NKFYDYSK
+720 NKFFRE

-740 DCRKSHDHN
+740 DCRKSDNQN

-766 FMFGFLYN
+766 FMFGFLYY
-774 VGSDFSFNKNI
+774 VGSHFSLNKNI
-785 IYVMDEPATHLSVPA
+785 IYVMDEPATPLSVPA
-800 RKEFR
+800 RKDFR
-805 RFLKEYAHKNHVTF
+805 KFLKEYAHKNHVTF

-845 GSVIKNHFNY
+845 GSAIKNNFNY
-855 PLNNAGKDSDAL
+855 PLNNASKDSDAL
-867 DKIKRSLGVG
+867 DKIKHSLGVD
-877 QHVFHNPQKHRIIF
+877 QHVFHNPQKHRIIS

-908 NEREYKDNPI
+908 NERDFKDNPI

-931 PNDMEETIKKLCKLD
+931 PNEMKETIQKLCELD
-946 NHPIVLT
+946 NNPIVLT
-953 DDDRKCVFNQKAT
+953 DDDRKDGSDPQRAK
-966 SERFKKANEEMHDP
+966 SEEFKNANEEMHDP

-1031 VVSEE
+1031 VMSEE

-1052 NNPTIKKEYIKFDYN
+1052 NNLTIKKEYIKFDYN
-1067 TPRIIIERILMFK
+1067 TPQML
-1080 KMCLSLIAISGV
+1080 
-1092 CVGAKDLDFKLDY
+1092 
-1105 RATGGK
+1105 
-1111 LMGKMTDSSL
+1111 
-1121 LSITSMN
+1121 
-1128 DEPVV
+1128 
-1133 IKNLIVNRGN
+1133 
-1143 SCEATK
+1143 
-1149 KVEPKLGDKF
+1149 
-1159 KKEKLFDH
+1159 
-1167 ELKYSQQIFYRLDCK
+1167 
-1182 PNQLLEVKIIT
+1182 
-1193 DKGEYYHKF
+1193 
-1202 SK
+1202 

>member
-19 KSPTELL
+19 NSPAKLL

-36 LVILVGENN
+36 LVVLVGENN

-50 VLEALT
+50 VLEALKA
-56 IFNDADIKL
+56 FNDTDVKL
-65 CSEED
+65 CSEND
-70 YFKNHKK
+70 CFKAHEK
-77 DTLLSLEEE
+77 DSLLSLEEE
-86 TILDRKITGF
+86 TILDHKITGF
-96 SCVDLKIQTKE
+96 SCVDLKIQTE
-107 VNKGLKELSKTL
+107 EIGEGLKELSKIL

-124 EKHVEALGEQCNN
+124 EKHVEALSEQCNN

-149 KICTLVSNFINL
+149 KICTLVSDFINL

-177 KLKLSEFVTEYA
+177 KLKLSELVTKYA
-189 NATNNLFFKELI
+189 DATNNLLFKELI
-201 KHVSGNSEWIKNF
+201 KYVSGNSEGIKNF
-214 CQCIK
+214 CQCVK
-219 EIIKHNTPDK
+219 EIIKCNTPDK

-236 FVMRQHKQ
+236 FVMGQHKQ
-244 NQLAKIYSCFKKL
+244 NQLAKIYSYFEKL
-257 SEGEIKPKDVEYILK
+257 SASEVKPQNEDILK
-272 KLEELDKIFKTTDFT
+272 KLKSLDEIFKTIDFNT
-287 KFTPKTE
+287 KFTPETE
-294 ALLNEQSQEKLSE
+294 
-307 FVKEMIEKI
+307 VKDIIKEI

-327 QQFRTF
+327 RQFRTF
-333 RLNIGNLKKE
+333 QLNIGNLKKK
-343 IKNSLKNLDKIGED
+343 IKNSLKYLEKTRED

-377 VLKFNYDVLLDNIQ
+377 VLKFNYDVLLDNIE
-391 QICKN
+391 QICKK
-396 YIASHAVNDVSKD
+396 YIASHAVNDASKD
-409 IKSMMCQL
+409 IKCMMCQF
-417 YLKKIDL
+417 YLKQIDL
-424 LVNSEIEQYRY
+424 LVNSEIVRYRY
-435 NDFLESARKFLW
+435 SNLFESTRKSLW
-447 EDIKTLDEKSG
+447 ENIKTLDNESG
-458 VHLFPK
+458 IHLFPK

-474 TNKEKFKQSKN
+474 ANKEKFKQSRN

-498 YTAFQNLKNKVQF
+498 YTAFQNLRNKVQF

-534 KITDNDFKA
+534 KITDNDFKTA
-543 VLFTCIDYSSLSEF
+543 LFTCIDYSSPSEF
-557 DQWDWFFRNSLFRKM
+557 NQSDWFFRNSLFRKM
-572 DFHPNAIWN
+572 DFYPNTIWN
-581 FFGSILKDG
+581 TFGNILNYKNFDQKNLKYE
-590 QALQIIMFDKNN
+590 QALGIMFDKNN
-602 DLVIYDSEKSFNIPK
+602 DLEIYSIYNKSFVIPK
-617 KYLQEIDQELLKE
+617 KYLQEINQDLLKE
-630 IRQSK
+630 IRRSDYPFPKCEYHSDNDMVQLTFSK
-635 HLFPIEV
+635 DDASPLMVEV
-642 KRKYNNNVCQFEFFK
+642 SLV
-657 KDTSH
+657 
-662 LLFKVNFTEILEN
+662 
-675 LAEILEYNMQLKI
+675 EILEYNMQLKI
-688 DSLITKEFNKLLAIA
+688 DSSIAKEFNELLAIA
-703 EDSSQNSY
+703 EDSSQDSY

-740 DCRKSHDHN
+740 DCRKSDNQN

-774 VGSDFSFNKNI
+774 VGSHFSLNKNI
-785 IYVMDEPATHLSVPA
+785 IYVMDEPATPLSVPA
-800 RKEFR
+800 RKDFR
-805 RFLKEYAHKNHVTF
+805 KFLKEYAHKNHVTF

-845 GSVIKNHFNY
+845 GSAIKNHFNY

-908 NEREYKDNPI
+908 NEREFKDNPI

-925 SGLKNN
+925 SGLKKES
-931 PNDMEETIKKLCKLD
+931 DEMKETIKKLCELD

-966 SERFKKANEEMHDP
+966 SERFKNANEEMHDP
-980 IRILQLSKCDENFKQ
+980 IRILQLSDCDKHFKQ

-1009 KNKQMELA
+1009 KNKRMELA

-1031 VVSEE
+1031 IMSEE

-1052 NNPTIKKEYIKFDYN
+1052 NNLTIKKGYIKFDYN
-1067 TPRIIIERILMFK
+1067 TPQML
-1080 KMCLSLIAISGV
+1080 
-1092 CVGAKDLDFKLDY
+1092 
-1105 RATGGK
+1105 
-1111 LMGKMTDSSL
+1111 
-1121 LSITSMN
+1121 
-1128 DEPVV
+1128 
-1133 IKNLIVNRGN
+1133 
-1143 SCEATK
+1143 
-1149 KVEPKLGDKF
+1149 
-1159 KKEKLFDH
+1159 
-1167 ELKYSQQIFYRLDCK
+1167 
-1182 PNQLLEVKIIT
+1182 
-1193 DKGEYYHKF
+1193 
-1202 SK
+1202 